1 MNLGRIG
8 TKQVNHFLENV
19 LFICFEW
26 GWKRKQFHVSEYQI
40 TSIAQNEE
48 SFQRKPLHSTQITEL
63 FGILQRG
70 LWTEW
75 RMANHPL
82 LWLVPL
88 SAGCFCPHLTPYWFV
103 QCALPHCRRG
113 AAHHWHRHWCSE
125 APNTNRSR
133 PSRSP
138 PKLLPPG
145 QAWGM
150 LAGSCTLT
158 LHLFWDKT
166 GCKYL

>member
-125 APNTNRSR
+125 EPNTPQEQTQQVTSQA
-133 PSRSP
+133 PSPRTG
-138 PKLLPPG
+138 LRH
-145 QAWGM
+145 
-150 LAGSCTLT
+150 AGRQLYINIAFI
-158 LHLFWDKT
+158 L
-166 GCKYL
+166 G